1 MSIIPH
7 SFYFRHAITLQEV
20 KKIPHQKG
28 RLLKLPAA
36 CTLPDLTFQQDA
48 SKWGTVKLAWNN
60 EGLGISLKVDA
71 KQHPTTPAETFQ
83 VWIDTRD
90 TKNIHRANRYC
101 HLFQFQA
108 CGNTRKQPLCT
119 QMTINRAQSDS
130 PQSDLSQIKL
140 WSELKN
146 NGYELE
152 AWLPAET
159 LNGYDPAAYP
169 QLGFYYKIFDSELG
183 EQFMTI
189 NQEFPFGQDPSLWS
203 TMRLES

>member
-7 SFYFRHAITLQEV
+7 SFYFRHAIALKEL
-20 KKIPHQKG
+20 KNIPHQKG

-36 CTLPDLTFQQDA
+36 CALPDLTFQQESA
-48 SKWGTVKLAWNN
+48 KWGTVKLAWNR
-60 EGLGISLKVDA
+60 EGLGISLKVDS
-71 KQHPTTPAETFQ
+71 KTHPTTPAETFQ

-108 CGNTRKQPLCT
+108 CGNARKQPLCT
-119 QMTINRAQSDS
+119 QLTINRAQSDA
-130 PQSDLSQIKL
+130 PQCDLSQIKL
-140 WSELKN
+140 WADLKAK
-146 NGYELE
+146 GYELE
-152 AWLPAET
+152 AWLPAAA

>member
-60 EGLGISLKVDA
+60 EGLGISLKVDS

-90 TKNIHRANRYC
+90 TKNIHRSKRYC
-101 HLFQFQA
+101 HLFQLQA
-108 CGNTRKQPLCT
+108 CGNTP
-119 QMTINRAQSDS
+119 
-130 PQSDLSQIKL
+130 
-140 WSELKN
+140 
-146 NGYELE
+146 
-152 AWLPAET
+152 
-159 LNGYDPAAYP
+159 
-169 QLGFYYKIFDSELG
+169 
-183 EQFMTI
+183 
-189 NQEFPFGQDPSLWS
+189 
-203 TMRLES
+203 